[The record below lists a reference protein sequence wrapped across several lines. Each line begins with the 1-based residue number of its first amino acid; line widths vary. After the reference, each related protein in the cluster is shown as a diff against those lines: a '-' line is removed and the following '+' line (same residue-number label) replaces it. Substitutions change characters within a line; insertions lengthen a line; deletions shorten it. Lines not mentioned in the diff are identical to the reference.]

1 MKKNFENNTTLDN
14 KHNEIITSFNK
25 NNTLVIPKYKS
36 EIEKLENL
44 LINLKDLKKN
54 MEKREILKSKI
65 RDYKNKIYNLEK
77 NEKEYYLNNS
87 KYIFQYFEEK
97 KNIEFDNKIK
107 ENKSKEEI
115 TNKSN
120 KINLFFNLNN
130 DISSES
136 IEIKKESS
144 INLNST
150 SSDKYFYN
158 INNKLV
164 NYDQFCFDSDIC
176 KFCRKGEM
184 IYVESEGICICN
196 NCSKTMK
203 YLIEN
208 EKPSYK
214 EPPKEVCFY
223 AYKRINHLREI
234 LAQFQAKESTHIPNE
249 VFENIKNQIK
259 KERIELK
266 DLSNKK
272 TKEILKN
279 LGYNKYYEHIPYIK
293 DKLGIRPPVMT
304 PELEDTLCNLFMEI
318 QKPYA
323 KFCPIDRVNFLNY
336 YYTLY
341 KLCELLNEDKFL
353 PFFPMLKDRE
363 KRIEQDQIWKKICE
377 ELEWEFIPTV

>member
-107 ENKSKEEI
+107 ENKTKEEI

-234 LAQFQAKESTHIPNE
+234 LAQFQAKESTHIPDE

-266 DLSNKK
+266 DLTNKK